1 LRVEGSVTAPDTFE
15 LLIALDGLEANCEV
29 VWRREADIGVRFIG
43 APRAVAPKRTQS
55 ITAVAPAHAPSLR
68 RKPRPG
74 ETV

>member
-1 LRVEGSVTAPDTFE
+1 
-15 LLIALDGLEANCEV
+15 V